1 MKKII
6 IIGAGAMGSAFA
18 FPCIDNNHDTQIIGT
33 HLENEFIDKLK
44 DNDNFHPALNLKID
58 KKIKIHKYEKL
69 KKILNGDVDLI
80 VLAVSSKG
88 IEWAGERLLEIFQK
102 KIPNILLLTK
112 GLSIYND
119 NYELLVD
126 KLSRS
131 LLSKR

>member
-18 FPCIDNNHDTQIIGT
+18 FPCIDNNHDTQIVGT

-58 KKIKIHKYEKL
+58 RKIKIHKYEKL
-69 KKILNGDVDLI
+69 RKILNEDVDLI

-102 KIPNILLLTK
+102 CSSDASFSFSSPVNVFFADE
-112 GLSIYND
+112 YQ
-119 NYELLVD
+119 VV
-126 KLSRS
+126 
-131 LLSKR
+131 